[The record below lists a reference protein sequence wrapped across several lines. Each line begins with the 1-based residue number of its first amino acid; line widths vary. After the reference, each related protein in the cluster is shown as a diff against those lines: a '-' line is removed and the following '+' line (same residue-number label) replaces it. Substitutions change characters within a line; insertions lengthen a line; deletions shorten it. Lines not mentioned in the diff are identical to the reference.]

1 MKLYLGNLSADTT
14 DAQLSQLVAPF
25 GKPTSAEMAKDRSS
39 GQSRG
44 FGFVEFNSEDEAKAA
59 IAGLDGKEINGRV
72 LKVNESRPKGG
83 PARG

>member
-1 MKLYLGNLSADTT
+1 MKLYLGNLAAETT
-14 DAQLSQLVAPF
+14 DAQLGDLVKAF
-25 GKPTSAEMAKDRSS
+25 GTPQSAEMAKDRSS

-44 FGFVEFNSEDEAKAA
+44 FGFVEFSSDEEAKAA

>member
-1 MKLYLGNLSADTT
+1 MKLYFGNLAADTT
-14 DAQLSQLVAPF
+14 DAQLAELVASY
-25 GKPTSAEMAKDRSS
+25 GKPQSAEMARDRSS

-44 FGFVEFNSEDEAKAA
+44 FGFVEFNSDDEAKAA